1 MDKIKVGVVGVGYL
15 GQFHAEK
22 YAKMD
27 GVELVGVVDI
37 DSTRAREIAKRHRTQ
52 PFFQHSDL
60 YDKVQAVSIAVP
72 TSSHYSIAKDL
83 LLRGIDVLLEK
94 PISKTLEEADE
105 LIHLAE
111 SKDLIL
117 QIGHLE
123 RFNGAM
129 LALEGMVQD
138 PVFIESNRLGPF
150 SMRGTEVDVV
160 LDLMIHDLDIIL
172 SWVQS
177 KVKWLHP
184 VGIPVLT
191 PHIDIANVRV
201 EFENGCT
208 ANLTASRVSRERMRK
223 IRLFQPKGYLSIDFL
238 TQKVIYAAKKEEAE
252 EGKLPKIVVRKIPV
266 KKVDSLKMEVESFL
280 QSVRDRRPPRVTGRE
295 GKQALDVAL
304 QIIQGIIKELI
315 KKRGSQGSIK
325 G

>member
-1 MDKIKVGVVGVGYL
+1 MDKTKVGVVGVGYL

-22 YAKMD
+22 YAKME

-37 DSTRAREIAKRHRTQ
+37 DSTRAREIAKRHHTQ
-52 PFFQHSDL
+52 PFFRHADL

-72 TSSHYSIAKDL
+72 TPSHYSIAKDF

-94 PISKTLEEADE
+94 PISTTLEEADE
-105 LIHLAE
+105 LIQTAE

-150 SMRGTEVDVV
+150 LMRGTEVDVV

-177 KVKWLHP
+177 KVKWLHS

-223 IRLFQPKGYLSIDFL
+223 IRLFQPKGYFSIDFL
-238 TQKVIYAAKKEEAE
+238 SQKVIYAVKKEEAE

-266 KKVDSLKMEVESFL
+266 KKVDPLKMEMESFL
-280 QSVRDRRPPRVTGRE
+280 QSVRDRRPPRVTGGE

-304 QIIQGIIKELI
+304 QIVQGIKELI
-315 KKRGSQGSIK
+315 KKRGPQGSIK

>member
-1 MDKIKVGVVGVGYL
+1 
-15 GQFHAEK
+15 
-22 YAKMD
+22 
-27 GVELVGVVDI
+27 
-37 DSTRAREIAKRHRTQ
+37 
-52 PFFQHSDL
+52 
-60 YDKVQAVSIAVP
+60 
-72 TSSHYSIAKDL
+72 
-83 LLRGIDVLLEK
+83 
-94 PISKTLEEADE
+94 
-105 LIHLAE
+105 
-111 SKDLIL
+111 LIL

-129 LALEGMVQD
+129 LAVEGMVQD

-150 SMRGTEVDVV
+150 LVRGTEVDIV

-191 PHIDIANVRV
+191 PHIDIANVRM

-238 TQKVIYAAKKEEAE
+238 SQKVIYAGKKEDAE
-252 EGKLPKIVVRKIPV
+252 GGTLPKIVVKKIPV
-266 KKVDSLKMEVESFL
+266 KKVDPLKIEMESFL
-280 QSVRDRRPPRVTGRE
+280 QSVRDRRPPRVTGGDGRR
-295 GKQALDVAL
+295 ALEVAL
-304 QIIQGIIKELI
+304 QIVQGIKELI
-315 KKRGSQGSIK
+315 KKRVPQGSIK

>member
-1 MDKIKVGVVGVGYL
+1 MGVVGVGYL

-22 YAKMD
+22 YAKIE
-27 GVELVGVVDI
+27 GAELVGVVDI
-37 DSTRAREIAKRHRTQ
+37 DLSRAREIAKRHHTR
-52 PFFQHSDL
+52 PFFHHSDL

-72 TSSHYSIAKDL
+72 TPSHYSIAKDF
-83 LLRGIDVLLEK
+83 LLREVDVLLEK
-94 PISKTLEEADE
+94 PISTTLEEADE
-105 LIHLAE
+105 LIQLAE
-111 SKDLIL
+111 SKNLIL

-138 PVFIESNRLGPF
+138 PVYIESNRLGPF
-150 SMRGTEVDVV
+150 LMRGTEVDVI

-191 PHIDIANVRV
+191 PHIDIANVRM

-223 IRLFQPKGYLSIDFL
+223 IRLFQPEGYLSIDFL
-238 TQKVIYAAKKEEAE
+238 SQKVIYAGKKGEAE
-252 EGKLPKIVVRKIPV
+252 EGKLPEIVVRKIPV
-266 KKVDSLKMEVESFL
+266 KKVDPLKMEMESFL
-280 QSVRDRRPPRVTGRE
+280 KSVRDRRPPRVTGGE
-295 GKQALDVAL
+295 GKRALDAAL
-304 QIIQGIIKELI
+304 QIVQGIKELI
-315 KKRGSQGSIK
+315 KRRGHQSSIK